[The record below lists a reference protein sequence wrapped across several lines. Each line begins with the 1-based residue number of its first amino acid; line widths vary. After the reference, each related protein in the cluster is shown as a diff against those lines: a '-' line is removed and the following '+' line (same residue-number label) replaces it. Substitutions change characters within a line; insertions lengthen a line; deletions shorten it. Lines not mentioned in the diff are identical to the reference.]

1 MTIGNNRDKIVFE
14 SEVMG
19 MSINLKR
26 IKAERVAKGFT
37 QEQVANEIGMNRSSY
52 IKRENGN
59 VPFGAD
65 ELAKVAEVL
74 GHYSDIQIF
83 LL

>member
-1 MTIGNNRDKIVFE
+1 MTVD
-14 SEVMG
+14 
-19 MSINLKR
+19 LLR

-37 QEQVANEIGMNRSSY
+37 QDYVAKEIGMNRSSY

-65 ELAKVAEVL
+65 ELAQVAELL

-83 LL
+83 FTMNVPERKQ